1 MKKTIRRRR
10 KECKT
15 DYLKRLKLLKS
26 HGPRV
31 VFRKTNKYVVVQYVV
46 SKEAQDKIEFGV
58 TSKALLK
65 HGWPE
70 SAKGSLK
77 SISASY
83 LTGYL
88 MGKEIQSKKLET
100 PIVDFGMIKTLHK
113 TKVYAFLKGM
123 IDSGIEISCDEKC
136 FPEEG
141 RINGEHMKNKVN
153 VNEIMQG
160 IKSLASPKQS
170 KDSSAEGE
178 IK

>member
-15 DYLKRLKLLKS
+15 DYLNRLKLLKS
-26 HGPRV
+26 QRPRM
-31 VFRKTNKYVVVQYVV
+31 VFRKTNRYIITQYVL
-46 SKEAQDKIEFGV
+46 SDEAQDKVVFGIS
-58 TSKALLK
+58 SKALLK

-70 SAKGSLK
+70 NAKGSLK

-88 MGKEIQSKKLET
+88 VGKEIEKKKLDT

-123 IDSGIEISCDEKC
+123 IDSGIEIKCDEEC
-136 FPEEG
+136 FPEDN
-141 RINGEHMKNKVN
+141 RIKGEHMKNKVN
-153 VNEIMQG
+153 VDEIREK
-160 IKSLASPKQS
+160 IK
-170 KDSSAEGE
+170 
-178 IK
+178 

>member
-1 MKKTIRRRR
+1 MIA
-10 KECKT
+10 
-15 DYLKRLKLLKS
+15 
-26 HGPRV
+26 
-31 VFRKTNKYVVVQYVV
+31 QYVT

-58 TSKALLK
+58 TSKTLLK

-88 MGKEIQSKKLET
+88 MAKEIQKKKLET

-123 IDSGIEISCDEKC
+123 IDAGMEINCDEEH
-136 FPEEG
+136 FPEEN

-153 VNEIMQG
+153 VE
-160 IKSLASPKQS
+160 
-170 KDSSAEGE
+170 E
-178 IK
+178 IKEKIK

>member
-15 DYLKRLKLLKS
+15 DYLNRLKLLKS
-26 HGPRV
+26 QRPRA
-31 VFRKTNKYVVVQYVV
+31 VFRKTNRYVTVQYVI

-58 TSKALLK
+58 SSKALLK

-88 MGKEIQSKKLET
+88 MGKEIQKKKLDT

-113 TKVYAFLKGM
+113 TKIYAFLKGM
-123 IDSGIEISCDEKC
+123 IDSGIEIKCDEEC
-136 FPEEG
+136 FPEEN
-141 RINGEHMKNKVN
+141 RINGEHMKNKIDV
-153 VNEIMQG
+153 EK
-160 IKSLASPKQS
+160 IK
-170 KDSSAEGE
+170 GE

>member
-15 DYLKRLKLLKS
+15 DYLNRLKLLKS
-26 HGPRV
+26 GRPRV
-31 VFRKTNKYVVVQYVV
+31 VFRKTNRYVIAQYVL
-46 SKEAQDKIEFGV
+46 SEEAQDKIVFGV
-58 TSKALLK
+58 SSKALLK

-88 MGKEIQSKKLET
+88 MGKEIEKKKLDA

-123 IDSGIEISCDEKC
+123 IDSGIEISCDEEC
-136 FPEEG
+136 FPEEN
-141 RINGEHMKNKVN
+141 RIKGEHMKNKVN
-153 VNEIMQG
+153 VEEIREK
-160 IKSLASPKQS
+160 IK
-170 KDSSAEGE
+170 
-178 IK
+178 